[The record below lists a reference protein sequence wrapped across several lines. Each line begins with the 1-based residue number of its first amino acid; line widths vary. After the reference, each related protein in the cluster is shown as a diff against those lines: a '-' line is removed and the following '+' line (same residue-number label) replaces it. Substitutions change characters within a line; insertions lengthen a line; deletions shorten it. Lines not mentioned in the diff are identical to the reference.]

1 MAWILCGSA
10 GAGAAIATVAPAT
23 AVLSAALKWSLRNVA
38 VATADVGAGGGL
50 DADAGGARTPGAPS
64 ACSSCKR
71 AFRRFLDACSTADS
85 SKRATAVA
93 LPIIT
98 AILGGCDRVEVAALT
113 PPRELA
119 TAVGNSAAA
128 GASGAADVAADVA
141 PWGDGAAVA
150 DATSAAA
157 SGVLCKSNIG
167 DNGGIA
173 VVPPPALLVHA
184 SKANVT
190 SAVLNAPVAVVVVSS
205 GATVSCRRSVVGAA
219 ATDTVAAAVAVRAP
233 PLSSRSPPPPP
244 P

>member
-1 MAWILCGSA
+1 M
-10 GAGAAIATVAPAT
+10 
-23 AVLSAALKWSLRNVA
+23 
-38 VATADVGAGGGL
+38 
-50 DADAGGARTPGAPS
+50 
-64 ACSSCKR
+64 
-71 AFRRFLDACSTADS
+71 
-85 SKRATAVA
+85 
-93 LPIIT
+93 
-98 AILGGCDRVEVAALT
+98 
-113 PPRELA
+113 
-119 TAVGNSAAA
+119 
-128 GASGAADVAADVA
+128 AADVAA
-141 PWGDGAAVA
+141 WGDGAAVA

-244 P
+244 SFCWGKKGERWGWLDNRKDTFATSEDSNGTLRSTNRTGFRR